1 MSQKLNN
8 QLGDDYIIIINSGF
22 FRSVAVY
29 KNPFLYL
36 QNLILDVVA
45 MILSILMALVSARK
59 VAATNM

>member
-1 MSQKLNN
+1 MTTKCN
-8 QLGDDYIIIINSGF
+8 F